1 VRFRLVLALLIGG
14 GCSKSSAP
22 PSDPPSTAATVTVEH
37 DGVLI
42 ENTPVPDRDG
52 AINRAVIETALRE
65 RTGAISMAIAPDA
78 PYGRLLEVTDIVF
91 GLGLDAALDIGR
103 GGPQSVARPRAA
115 ANPIADTPILVI
127 SVSTT
132 AIYLGVEQV
141 TPLAD
146 IPPGDDI
153 PALATAIGRRPQRPA
168 ELALQ
173 ADNAV
178 PGALIVRVIGTARR
192 AGVANVTFPLRIAEP
207 ARQPMKRRTPAP

>member
-1 VRFRLVLALLIGG
+1 MRLLLVLALLIGG
-14 GCSKSSAP
+14 SCSKSSAP
-22 PSDPPSTAATVTVEH
+22 PSDPPSTAATVTVER
-37 DGVLI
+37 DRVLI

-52 AINRAVIETALRE
+52 AINRAAIEMVLRE

-78 PYGRLLEVTDIVF
+78 PYGRLLEVTDILF
-91 GLGLDAALDIGR
+91 GLGLDAELDVGR
-103 GGPQSVARPRAA
+103 GGPQPAARPRAA
-115 ANPIADTPILVI
+115 AGPIVDTPILVL

-132 AIYLGVEQV
+132 AIYLGDEQV

-146 IPPGDDI
+146 VPPGDDI
-153 PALATAIGRRPQRPA
+153 PALAAAIGRRPERSA
-168 ELALQ
+168 HLALH

-207 ARQPMKRRTPAP
+207 ARQPMKRGTPAP